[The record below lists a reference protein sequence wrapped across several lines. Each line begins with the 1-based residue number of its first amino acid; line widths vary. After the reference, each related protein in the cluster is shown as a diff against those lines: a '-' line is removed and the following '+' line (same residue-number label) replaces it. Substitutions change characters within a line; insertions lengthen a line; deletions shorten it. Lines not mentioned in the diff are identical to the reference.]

1 MSRPATLE
9 ELQAIEHEAQQ
20 GQRLD
25 APLSFE
31 PIERTMA
38 RMVFEARA
46 DAAKGRRVLA
56 ALDEYSQSGW
66 ADGEYGE
73 GWYDALGKLSAAARD
88 EKS

>member
-20 GQRLD
+20 SQRLD

-31 PIERTMA
+31 PLERTMA

-46 DAAKGRRVLA
+46 QLAAKDAALT
-56 ALDEYSQSGW
+56 
-66 ADGEYGE
+66 
-73 GWYDALGKLSAAARD
+73 DALKCLAKVVEAHRRAP
-88 EKS
+88 